1 MTDHTHYAVDE
12 LDAAD
17 AIAAAMRAAAHRG
30 DDLPMEAAI
39 VQHLNA
45 HDFAIC
51 RDLDPAAL
59 PARGVLVVP
68 DGMEANLDAGPDGP
82 VVLPADIADRM
93 TPEAI
98 AALAAAG
105 IRNPTRL
112 PPPPAFP
119 WADLGYVIARLII
132 VAALMLGAGAI
143 GYTIGLRTDS
153 PEHERTRRAV
163 CQVLDHL
170 GADASTAAQAEPC
183 ADTPAGS

>member
-1 MTDHTHYAVDE
+1 MTTPARI
-12 LDAAD
+12 
-17 AIAAAMRAAAHRG
+17 IAREG
-30 DDLPMEAAI
+30 TEVL
-39 VQHLNA
+39 L
-45 HDFAIC
+45 
-51 RDLDPAAL
+51 DLDPELWPDLTAGDHLTIAPL
-59 PARGVLVVP
+59 DLPAPARGVLVVP